1 MSTLMRSVALGLVTL
16 GSLQSGLAIAGAEDR
31 DGNPIYFVEQAAAQ
45 RPNPLGVK
53 PVESR
58 ALDVRRGGTDV
69 VNEMMLK
76 GVVANNRASNLTT
89 GSNVIS
95 DGSFNGVVGLPLV
108 VQNSGNGVLIQN
120 ATIIN
125 LQVK

>member
-1 MSTLMRSVALGLVTL
+1 MRTLMRSVAIGVVTMAGLH
-16 GSLQSGLAIAGAEDR
+16 SGLATAGAEDR
-31 DGNPIYFVEQAAAQ
+31 DGNPIFFEQVPVQ
-45 RPNPLGVK
+45 RANPLGIK
-53 PVESR
+53 PVEAK

-76 GVVANNRASNLTT
+76 GVVANNKASNLTT

-95 DGSFNGVVGLPLV
+95 DGSFSNVVGMPLV

-125 LQVK
+125 LQVN